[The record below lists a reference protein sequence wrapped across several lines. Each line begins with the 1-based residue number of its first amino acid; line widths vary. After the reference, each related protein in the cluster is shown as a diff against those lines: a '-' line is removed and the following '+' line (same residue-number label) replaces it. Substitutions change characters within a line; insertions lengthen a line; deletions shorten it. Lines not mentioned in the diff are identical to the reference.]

1 MRPGNT
7 IRDHGAVERQEAAAI
22 AAPCG
27 FLPPLAARE
36 LQAASL
42 VGTTGSDERARAVA
56 AAGRF
61 ARRTY
66 PEFFRNEAHASN
78 Y

>member
-7 IRDHGAVERQEAAAI
+7 IRAVERQEAAAL

-27 FLPPLAARE
+27 FLPPLAARQ

-42 VGTTGSDERARAVA
+42 VGTTGSDERAHAVNLAARQVRA
-56 AAGRF
+56 
-61 ARRTY
+61 TW
-66 PEFFRNEAHASN
+66 PDKFRNEALASPL
-78 Y
+78 